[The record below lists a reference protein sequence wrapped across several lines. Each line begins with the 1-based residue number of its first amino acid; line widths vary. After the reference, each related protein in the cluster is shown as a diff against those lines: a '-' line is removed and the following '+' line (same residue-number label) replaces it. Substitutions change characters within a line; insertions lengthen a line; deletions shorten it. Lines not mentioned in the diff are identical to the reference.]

1 MCTILFCNFIFSFIQ
16 DNQTISLIRP
26 NYDQRDFF
34 FDSCLD
40 HQAEQEYAYSQIA
53 APVVHDVLNGFNGVV
68 MAYGQ
73 TGSGKTHTIFGSRPA
88 LDALASHHRED
99 DIHFQSGIVPRCVS
113 HIFDYIK

>member
-1 MCTILFCNFIFSFIQ
+1 
-16 DNQTISLIRP
+16 
-26 NYDQRDFF
+26 
-34 FDSCLD
+34 
-40 HQAEQEYAYSQIA
+40 
-53 APVVHDVLNGFNGVV
+53 